1 MDGATLIGLSLAFA
15 MITTSIAMG
24 GGNVRSFWDGTSLL
38 VVLGGTIGAVLV
50 CFPLRTVFRMPRIV
64 TKTMFHEPPDYRQL
78 IQQIVSLAVV
88 ARRDGLLALE
98 PKLTT
103 ISDPFVRQGMQMA
116 IDGTRAEVIEDVL
129 RTEIEAMAVRHKEG
143 KGLLDQLGR
152 YAPAFGMI
160 GTLLGLI
167 IMLGN
172 MSDPSTIGSGMA
184 VALTTTLYGAVL
196 SYASFLPMAEK
207 LAYFSKQE
215 VVARE
220 LALRGILAI
229 QSGENPRIIE
239 QKLSTFLP
247 PPARAS
253 REGART

>member
-1 MDGATLIGLSLAFA
+1 MDVATLFGLSLALT
-15 MITTSIAMG
+15 MIATSIVMG
-24 GGNVRSFWDGTSLL
+24 GGNFSAFWDGTSLL
-38 VVLGGTIGAVLV
+38 VVLGGTMGAVLV
-50 CFPLRTVFRMPRIV
+50 CFPLKTVLRTPRIV
-64 TKTMFHEPPDYRQL
+64 TKTMFHEPPNYRDL
-78 IQQIVSLAVV
+78 IQQIVALATV

-98 PKLTT
+98 KKLTG
-103 ISDPFVRQGMQMA
+103 ISDQFVRQGVQMA
-116 IDGTRAEVIEDVL
+116 VDGTRAEVIEDVM

-184 VALTTTLYGAVL
+184 VALTTTLYGAIL
-196 SYASFLPMAEK
+196 SYASFLPLAEK

-215 VVARE
+215 IVARE
-220 LALRGILAI
+220 LVLRGILAI
-229 QSGENPRIIE
+229 QSGENPRVIE
-239 QKLSTFLP
+239 QKLNTFLP
-247 PPARAS
+247 PLSRVS
-253 REGART
+253 REQVRS

>member
-1 MDGATLIGLSLAFA
+1 MDVGTLIGLTLAFA
-15 MITTSIAMG
+15 MITSSIVMG
-24 GGNVRSFWDGTSLL
+24 GGNFSAFWDSTSLL
-38 VVLGGTIGAVLV
+38 VVLGGTIGAVLT
-50 CFPLRTVFRMPRIV
+50 CFPLKTVLRGPRIV
-64 TKTMFHEPPDYRQL
+64 SKTMFHEPPNYRQL

-98 PKLTT
+98 PKLAA

-167 IMLGN
+167 IMLSN

-184 VALTTTLYGAVL
+184 VALTTTLYGALL

-207 LAYFSKQE
+207 LAFFSKQE
-215 VVARE
+215 IVARE

-247 PPARAS
+247 PPARS
-253 REGART
+253 TREEARA

>member
-1 MDGATLIGLSLAFA
+1 MDVATLFGLTLAFA
-15 MITTSIAMG
+15 MIVTSIVLG
-24 GGNVRSFWDGTSLL
+24 GGSFRAFCDSTSLL
-38 VVLGGTIGAVLV
+38 VVMGGSVGAVLV
-50 CFPLRTVFRMPRIV
+50 CFPLRNVLRMPRVV
-64 TKTMFHEPPDYRQL
+64 TKTMFHEPPNYRQL
-78 IQQIVSLAVV
+78 IQQIIGLAVV

-98 PKLTT
+98 PKLAG
-103 ISDPFVRQGMQMA
+103 IGDPFVRQGMQMA

-184 VALTTTLYGAVL
+184 VALTTTLYGALL

-220 LALRGILAI
+220 LVLRGILAI
-229 QSGENPRIIE
+229 QSGENPRVIE
-239 QKLSTFLP
+239 QKLNTFLP
-247 PPARAS
+247 PPARIS
-253 REGART
+253 RERARA

>member
-1 MDGATLIGLSLAFA
+1 MDVATFFGLTLAFA
-15 MITTSIAMG
+15 MIVTSVVMG
-24 GGNVRSFWDGTSLL
+24 GGRYSAFWDSTSLL
-38 VVLGGTIGAVLV
+38 VVLGGTLGAVLT
-50 CFPLRTVFRMPRIV
+50 CFPLRTVLRGPRIV
-64 TKTMFHEPPDYRQL
+64 SKTIFHEPPNYRQL

-98 PKLTT
+98 PKLAG
-103 ISDPFVRQGMQMA
+103 ISDPFVRQGMQLA
-116 IDGTRAEVIEDVL
+116 VDGTRAEVIEDVL

-143 KGLLDQLGR
+143 KGLLDQFGR
-152 YAPAFGMI
+152 FAPAFGMI

-207 LAYFSKQE
+207 LAHFSKQE
-215 VVARE
+215 IVARE
-220 LALRGILAI
+220 LVLRGVLAI
-229 QSGENPRIIE
+229 QSGENPRVIE
-239 QKLSTFLP
+239 QKLNTFLP
-247 PPARAS
+247 PL
-253 REGART
+253 ARTSRDGVRS

>member
-1 MDGATLIGLSLAFA
+1 MTTAPIGL
-15 MITTSIAMG
+15 G
-24 GGNVRSFWDGTSLL
+24 GGSFSALWASTPLL
-38 VVLGGTIGAVLV
+38 VVLGGTIGAVLT
-50 CFPLRTVFRMPRIV
+50 CFPLKKVLQTPRIV
-64 TKTMFHEPPDYRQL
+64 TKTMFHEPPNYRQL

-98 PKLTT
+98 PKLAG

-220 LALRGILAI
+220 LVLRGVLAI
-229 QSGENPRIIE
+229 QSGENPRVIE
-239 QKLSTFLP
+239 QKLNTFLP
-247 PPARAS
+247 PPARVT
-253 REGART
+253 RQGARS